1 MRSIATIDFANRNN
15 FSVLNAASQ
24 SNQLIVYM
32 LPLSDQKSNLKIEII
47 GSNGEIFTSEILR
60 IENGESLIFLD
71 YEIPIQYWTLSGTMK
86 IRLLSDES
94 NSEYINFNIPKQ
106 ITKNSQI
113 KYNHG
118 SFTIENIE
126 TQSNTLPI
134 ASETRLGG
142 IKVGATLNIQSD
154 GTLNANEGEGIEPIT
169 NTELE
174 AMLV

>member
-1 MRSIATIDFANRNN
+1 MRSIATIDFTNGNN

-24 SNQLIVYM
+24 TNQLIVYM
-32 LPLSDQKSNLKIEII
+32 LPLSDQKSNLKIEIT
-47 GSNGEIFTSEILR
+47 GSNEEIFTSEILL
-60 IENGESLIFLD
+60 IENGESQIFLD

-86 IRLLSDES
+86 IRLLSEEG
-94 NSEYINFNIPKQ
+94 NSDYVNFNISKE

-113 KYNHG
+113 KYSNG
-118 SFTIENIE
+118 IFSIENIE
-126 TQSNTLPI
+126 TQSSTLPI

-142 IKVGATLNIQSD
+142 IKVGATLNIQDD
-154 GTLNANEGEGIEPIT
+154 GTLNANESEGIEPIT